1 MNKQT
6 INLIYQR
13 RYTNNKTNTHK
24 GLNILVKILVIEDNL
39 ALNQLYTTYLK
50 GADYHT
56 FPANNAQQAL
66 DILENYEI
74 DLILTDILMPEMS
87 GLDFIKLLREAKL
100 STPIIA
106 ITALGEFTDLERGY
120 ELGVDDYMVKP
131 INLNELLLRVKA
143 LLRRAKINESK
154 ILKIAGATFNQSSY
168 NVEYQNKTILLPKKE
183 FDLIYKLISYPN
195 KIFTRRQ
202 LLDAIWGLDSDSDAR
217 TIDVHINRL
226 REHLKEIKQLQI
238 ITVRGLGYQVTLCT
252 KS

>member
-1 MNKQT
+1 M
-6 INLIYQR
+6 
-13 RYTNNKTNTHK
+13 
-24 GLNILVKILVIEDNL
+24 
-39 ALNQLYTTYLK
+39 
-50 GADYHT
+50 
-56 FPANNAQQAL
+56 
-66 DILENYEI
+66 ENYEI